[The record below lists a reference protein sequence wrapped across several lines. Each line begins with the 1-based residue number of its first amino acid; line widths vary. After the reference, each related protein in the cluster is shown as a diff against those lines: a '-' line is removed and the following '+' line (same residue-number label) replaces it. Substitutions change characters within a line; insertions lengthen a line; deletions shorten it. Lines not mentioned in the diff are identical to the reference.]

1 MLTAGGTSVLANG
14 STRYEDTSRAAL
26 ALRDSVEIGAVRQ
39 PNGSLLAKKV
49 EKRKKK
55 VLR

>member
-14 STRYEDTSRAAL
+14 STRYENTSCAAL
-26 ALRDSVEIGAVRQ
+26 ALRHSVEIGAVRQ

>member
-14 STRYEDTSRAAL
+14 STRYENTSCAAL
-26 ALRDSVEIGAVRQ
+26 ALRHSVEIGAVRQ

-49 EKRKKK
+49 EKRK
-55 VLR
+55 